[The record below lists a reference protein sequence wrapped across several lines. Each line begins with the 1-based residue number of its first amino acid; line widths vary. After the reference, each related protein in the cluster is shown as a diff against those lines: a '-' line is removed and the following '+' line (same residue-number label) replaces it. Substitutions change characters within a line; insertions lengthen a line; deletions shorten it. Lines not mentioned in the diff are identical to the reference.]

1 MTENE
6 YIRSEIGDSAM
17 YLFRDGLV
25 AMVEKNEGFSRGTW
39 AHPETDAP
47 AFVRKVLGLN
57 YAPEPGTV
65 TVCFSFAP
73 KIRFVPVTVRRN

>member
-1 MTENE
+1 MNANE
-6 YIRSEIGDSAM
+6 YGRTEIGGNVFYTWPEGTVVMQD
-17 YLFRDGLV
+17 
-25 AMVEKNEGFSRGTW
+25 KNTLDRIGVWS
-39 AHPETDAP
+39 HPETDAP
-47 AFVRKVLGLN
+47 AFVRKALGLN